1 MEKEDQKNFILALVL
16 MVGFLWLYQ
25 SFIVD
30 PRAKAREA
38 AEAQRQEEIA
48 NAPPE
53 PERETIQRAATREEA
68 LADPDRKAIAF
79 DGPKVS
85 GSINLKGARIDN
97 LTLDKEKILVDSDE
111 SIHLFRPET
120 GPNGYYAAYGWSW
133 PEMNRETQKIGKV
146 GTDKANW
153 KVRRGSPETLT
164 PSSPVVIEFENSNIK
179 IEREISLD
187 DNYMFTFVD
196 TVTNKSSGDLDL
208 DFWGSVNRFGRQQ
221 DFLPATDPKALPNGE
236 LLAHEGKIGILNN
249 ELKLRKYKA
258 LADEKTIKGSDAN
271 GFFTSTQGGWIGL
284 TDKYWMGVLIPQQ
297 DLAFTASTTYKAAV
311 PEKPNSIA
319 ATRINVS
326 RTNITLQPGESTT
339 VTNRIF
345 AGSKRLEALRAYE
358 KELDIPRFNDAI
370 DWGMFYFLTKPFYSV
385 IMWLKGLLGS
395 FGLAIL
401 GFTVLVKLVLFPLYN
416 SSYRSMAKMKKLS
429 EPMKEIRERFAA
441 DRQRQQQEIMKLYK
455 ETGANPIAGCL
466 PILAT
471 IPIFFALYKTLYVT
485 IEMRHESFLWLNDL
499 AAPDPTAALNLFGAL
514 GFLFTAE
521 SIKSIPLIGF
531 IIGIG
536 ALPILY
542 GVTMWAMQSLNPE
555 PEDPMQKR
563 IFALLPIIFTFVFA
577 GFAGGLVLYF
587 VWNNILT
594 LLQQYTIM
602 RRQGVETRLG
612 TIIAKRLGKKEGA

>member
-97 LTLDKEKILVDSDE
+97 LTLDEEKILVDSDE

-120 GPNGYYAAYGWSW
+120 GPNGYYAAYGWWASDGY
-133 PEMNRETQKIGKV
+133 I
-146 GTDKANW
+146 ANYDEEW
-153 KVRRGSPETLT
+153 TPVSRNNLTVGSPIKLT
-164 PSSPVVIEFENSNIK
+164 MTRSSITID
-179 IEREISLD
+179 REISLD
-187 DNYMFTFVD
+187 DDYMFTITD
-196 TVTNKSSGDLDL
+196 TVTNGSSRPRTLQSRGT
-208 DFWGSVNRFGRQQ
+208 VRRYGRPQ

-236 LLAHEGKIGILNN
+236 LLAHEGLIGVLND
-249 ELKLRKYKA
+249 ELKIRKYKA
-258 LADEKTIKGSDAN
+258 VADGKTIKGSDSN
-271 GFFTSTQGGWIGL
+271 GFFKSTKGGWIGL
-284 TDKYWMGVLIPQQ
+284 TDKYWMGALVPQQ
-297 DLAFTASTTYKAAV
+297 DLEFTAFSAYEAADEV
-311 PEKPNSIA
+311 KDTIAETEASIRGA
-319 ATRINVS
+319 NV
-326 RTNITLQPGESTT
+326 TLQPGESTT

-514 GFLFTAE
+514 GFLFTGRVHQEHSAHRLHHWYRRTAH
-521 SIKSIPLIGF
+521 PLRRYHVGNAVTEPGTRRPHAKADLRPAADRLHICVSR
-531 IIGIG
+531 
-536 ALPILY
+536 ALQVVLFCISC
-542 GVTMWAMQSLNPE
+542 GT
-555 PEDPMQKR
+555 
-563 IFALLPIIFTFVFA
+563 TF
-577 GFAGGLVLYF
+577 
-587 VWNNILT
+587 
-594 LLQQYTIM
+594 
-602 RRQGVETRLG
+602 
-612 TIIAKRLGKKEGA
+612 

>member
-16 MVGFLWLYQ
+16 MVAFLWLYQ
-25 SFIVD
+25 SMFVD
-30 PRAKAREA
+30 PRVEAQKA

-48 NAPPE
+48 TAPPE
-53 PERETIQRAATREEA
+53 PEQVVVDRAATREEA
-68 LADPDRKAIAF
+68 LANPDRQEIAF

-85 GSINLKGARIDN
+85 GSINLDGARIDN
-97 LTLDKEKILVDSDE
+97 LSLDQEKILVDSDE
-111 SIHLFRPET
+111 YIHLFRPEN
-120 GPNGYYAAYGWSW
+120 GPNGYYAAYGWWASDGY
-133 PEMNRETQKIGKV
+133 I
-146 GTDKANW
+146 ANYDEAW
-153 KVRRGSPETLT
+153 TPVTRNNLT
-164 PSSPVVIEFENSNIK
+164 PSSPIRLTMTRSSVTID
-179 IEREISLD
+179 REIALD
-187 DNYMFTFVD
+187 DDYMFTITD
-196 TVTNKSSGDLDL
+196 TVTNGSSRARTLQSRGT
-208 DFWGSVNRFGRQQ
+208 VRRYGRPQ

-236 LLAHEGKIGILNN
+236 LLAHEGMIGVLNK
-249 ELKLRKYKA
+249 ELKIRKYKA
-258 LADEKTIKGSDAN
+258 VADGKTIKGSDST
-271 GFFTSTQGGWIGL
+271 GSFTSTEGGWMGL
-284 TDKYWMGVLIPQQ
+284 TDKYWMGALIPQQ
-297 DLAFTASTTYKAAV
+297 DLEFTASSAYKAADDLKGTV
-311 PEKPNSIA
+311 AETEVSIRGA
-319 ATRINVS
+319 S
-326 RTNITLQPGESTT
+326 FTLQPGESRT

-345 AGSKRLEALRAYE
+345 AGAKRLEALRAYE
-358 KELDIPRFNDAI
+358 KELGIPRFNDAI
-370 DWGMFYFLTKPFYSV
+370 DWGMFYFLTKPFYNV
-385 IMWLKGLLGS
+385 IIWLKGLLGS

-499 AAPDPTAALNLFGAL
+499 AAPDPTSALNLFGLL
-514 GFLFTAE
+514 GFLFSAE

-542 GVTMWAMQSLNPE
+542 GVTMWAMQSLNPP

-577 GFAGGLVLYF
+577 GFAAGLVLYF

-594 LLQQYTIM
+594 LIQQYTIM
-602 RRQGVETRLG
+602 RRQGVETGFDKFL
-612 TIIAKRLGKKEGA
+612 AKRFGNKEGA